1 MKLHAIRSSGDRRMR
16 QDALDIL
23 DLAEHARID
32 LEGPV
37 FQDLCDRYAD
47 GQIRDRILGYAGRPT
62 S

>member
-1 MKLHAIRSSGDRRMR
+1 MR